1 MLWKQSQRDEL
12 SNCLEL
18 PVGELDNGLA
28 PFRMCKWKGTLWKDR
43 KIILWSNCT
52 SNRCIFHNHIFSSSQ
67 VPMHSAFGR
76 ELLTWEICVTLSVLS
91 TKHKKQQYTSIMY
104 SYYYSKTFLVTG
116 VMKYFLMYVCFG
128 GMCVWK
134 TSKRFL
140 SSVVRNFF
148 FNMQCFNYFI
158 LNNHTRF

>member
-1 MLWKQSQRDEL
+1 MLWKRSQRHEL

-76 ELLTWEICVTLSVLS
+76 ELLTWEMCYPFCSQ
-91 TKHKKQQYTSIMY
+91 HKAQEAAIHIYNVQLLLQQNIPRNRSNEI
-104 SYYYSKTFLVTG
+104 FP
-116 VMKYFLMYVCFG
+116 YVC
-128 GMCVWK
+128 VL
-134 TSKRFL
+134 R
-140 SSVVRNFF
+140 RNVHVE
-148 FNMQCFNYFI
+148 NI
-158 LNNHTRF
+158 